1 MNRLKTNQD
10 SRSLKILLI
19 GLIYAHN
26 REKREKK
33 QRAVEMEAKYT
44 LTSNFAD
51 FVKSIFIEA
60 SLISKEL
67 HIFNVYNLMSLDIVK
82 YP

>member
-51 FVKSIFIEA
+51 FVKSSFIEA